1 LLQLGVPPTV
11 RSRILVLSLIGV
23 LAVLAYAPLFT
34 QPFVQDD
41 YPDIEMAR
49 VYGAPSGLGV
59 MLAHPIFRYRATWW
73 VLAYW
78 TDLIF
83 GFSPVAAYSVAI
95 ALHIACAWLVY
106 ALGAWKAIGWRVS
119 AAAAAFFAVYE
130 GHQEAVMWYN
140 SAHEELLFLF
150 GVAAFLA
157 WVKFLDGGS
166 WRWYALAL
174 VAFPLALLS
183 KETAVVFA
191 ALLLIPMA
199 PQGRRRFWLW
209 LPFAA
214 MAAAEVWVL
223 LGVRDYSFRF
233 HDGSFSIHAPFWITW
248 PESYFRLLWVWG
260 LLALAA
266 LLVWRAAEHRRAA
279 IIAAVWTGLAL
290 VPYSFITYMHRL
302 PSRHTYLA
310 SAGLA
315 LLVGAGFVALRD
327 RVGLRWA
334 MAAASLVIAVNVGI
348 LWTKKRQQ
356 FLERAAPTERLIE
369 LARRVNGPIYMRC
382 FPDPGMIAD
391 SAVRMEA
398 PASSLIWDPARA
410 GEAKAEFCYVRK

>member
-1 LLQLGVPPTV
+1 
-11 RSRILVLSLIGV
+11 
-23 LAVLAYAPLFT
+23 
-34 QPFVQDD
+34 
-41 YPDIEMAR
+41 
-49 VYGAPSGLGV
+49 

-199 PQGRRRFWLW
+199 PQGRRRFSLW

>member
-1 LLQLGVPPTV
+1 LLQSVVPPAI
-11 RSRILVLSLIGV
+11 RSRALVLSLV
-23 LAVLAYAPLFT
+23 AALAVLAYVPLFT

-41 YPDIEMAR
+41 YPDIELAR
-49 VYGAPSGLGV
+49 MYGAPSGLGI
-59 MLAHPIFRYRATWW
+59 MMAHPIYRYRATWW

-78 TDLIF
+78 TDLLF
-83 GFSPVAAYSVAI
+83 GFSPLPCYCVAI
-95 ALHIACAWLVY
+95 ALHIVCAWLVY
-106 ALGAWKAIGWRVS
+106 ALGAWKAVGWRVS
-119 AAAAAFFAVYE
+119 AAAAAFFAVQD

-140 SAHEELLFLF
+140 SAHEGLMFLF

-166 WRWYALAL
+166 WRWYAAAL

-191 ALLLIPMA
+191 ALMLIPMA
-199 PQGRRRFWLW
+199 PAGRRRFWFW
-209 LPFAA
+209 LPFAL
-214 MAAAEVWVL
+214 MAAVEVWVL
-223 LGVRDYSFRF
+223 IGVRDYSFRF

-248 PESYFRLLWVWG
+248 SESYFRLLWVWG
-260 LLALAA
+260 LLALGI
-266 LLVWRAAEHRRAA
+266 LLLWRAAGERRAA
-279 IIAAVWTGLAL
+279 IIAAVWTGMAL

-315 LLVGAGFVALRD
+315 LLVGAGFVVLRD

-334 MAAASLVIAVNVGI
+334 IAAAALVIAVNVGI
-348 LWTKKRQQ
+348 LWTRKRQQ
-356 FLERAAPTERLIE
+356 FLERAAPTERLIQ

-410 GEAKAEFCYVRK
+410 AEAKAEFCYVRK